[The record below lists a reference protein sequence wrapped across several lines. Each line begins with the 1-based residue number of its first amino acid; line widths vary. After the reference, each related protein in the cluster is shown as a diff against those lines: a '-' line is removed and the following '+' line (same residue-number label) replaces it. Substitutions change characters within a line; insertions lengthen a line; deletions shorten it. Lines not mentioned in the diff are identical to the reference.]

1 MTSIKY
7 CPKCGKEIEK
17 KTDEGL
23 PERCTNCGL
32 NFSERERQIRELK
45 SEERPEEEIYA
56 DFFQRLA
63 AFFIDS
69 LIISFLTWSVMS
81 LIHIPI
87 VLSNPI
93 GFYTSFY
100 YFWIAMFFNW
110 VLGFFYCCFLEAYKS
125 GQTLGK
131 RILRIRTVDEI
142 TYKIAEPKQ
151 YAITN
156 ILKTSPFLLIDF
168 LVGFLISDRDSNKT
182 LRFLQHLSKTV
193 VIESKKQKV

>member
-1 MTSIKY
+1 MDG
-7 CPKCGKEIEK
+7 C
-17 KTDEGL
+17 L
-23 PERCTNCGL
+23 PELCANCGL

-45 SEERPEEEIYA
+45 SEKKVGEERYA

-87 VLSNPI
+87 VLSDPI
-93 GFYTSFY
+93 EFYSSFY

-110 VLGFFYCCFLEAYKS
+110 VLGFFYCCLLEAYKG

-131 RILRIRTVDEI
+131 RILRIRTVDE
-142 TYKIAEPKQ
+142 TSFEIAEPKQ

-193 VIESKKQKV
+193 VIVIKK